1 MSSANLPVFTGH
13 RQLSKLPK
21 GVPGFSR
28 AVIDSP
34 READTY
40 ETKLRDGDIV
50 IAYVSR
56 VMIWFMAQVG

>member
-1 MSSANLPVFTGH
+1 MPIFICR

-50 IAYVSR
+50 IAYVR
-56 VMIWFMAQVG
+56 KP